1 MYQIVFDFSNFR
13 SGLKFIYKKRVENR
27 SNKFRCGRIKL
38 FAIIANKR
46 TDSIAIKWIII
57 EVYVVK
63 TWNLIWDIFFSCNI
77 PTRLMKLSCILL
89 LLSKNMSFQSNIV
102 INLQKNWLNAV
113 NEFWFNF
120 TFYPSCVLN
129 GYAIAYIRDIQL
141 LAHIIQV

>member
-46 TDSIAIKWIII
+46 TDSVAIKWIII

-63 TWNLIWDIFFSCNI
+63 TWYPIWKIFFSWNI
-77 PTRLMKLSCILL
+77 PTRLMKSLCILL
-89 LLSKNMSFQSNIV
+89 ILKIMSFQSNIV
-102 INLQKNWLNAV
+102 INLQENWLNAV
-113 NEFWFNF
+113 NEFRFKF
-120 TFYPSCVLN
+120 IFYPSCVLN
-129 GYAIAYIRDIQL
+129 GYTIASTRDIHL

>member
-46 TDSIAIKWIII
+46 T
-57 EVYVVK
+57 E
-63 TWNLIWDIFFSCNI
+63 TWYPIWKIFFSWNI
-77 PTRLMKLSCILL
+77 PTRLMKSLCILL
-89 LLSKNMSFQSNIV
+89 ILKIMSFQSNIV
-102 INLQKNWLNAV
+102 INLQENWLNAV
-113 NEFWFNF
+113 NEFRFKF
-120 TFYPSCVLN
+120 IFYPSCVLN
-129 GYAIAYIRDIQL
+129 GYTIASTRDIHL